1 MRQIDT
7 NKYQKLITIAMKNQF
22 SKMAGMMVLLL
33 MASTAFSQQALP
45 QLGKSSVQD
54 VVKAMTLQ
62 EKVDL
67 VIGQGMYLPGMAFP
81 GMGGGSEPTA
91 AQKRVL
97 GAAGTTVAIPRLGI
111 PAIVVCDGPS
121 GTHAFNGGKS
131 RIYYAT
137 AWPVGTLLASSW
149 DTAVL
154 RKVGDAYGKEAKDF
168 GIDVILGPGMN
179 IHRNPLGG
187 RNFEYYSE
195 DPLISGT
202 MAAAIVNGIQAN
214 GIGVSAKHFFAN
226 NNETNRNTVNAV
238 ISERAMREI
247 YLKGWQILVKQS
259 NPWTIMSSYN
269 LVNGPYTSENPELL
283 NTILRTEFGFKG
295 MIMTDWFSGKSVV
308 GQQKAGNH
316 LIMPG
321 TPQQKIAV
329 LDAVKKGDL
338 DEKILDENVT
348 EILNLVLQTPTFK
361 GYKFTDAPP
370 LKANAQISRWAATE
384 SMVLLKNESKV
395 LPIEKG
401 ASIAVF
407 GNNALDLVAGG
418 TGSGDVNRMYTVP
431 LADGLFR
438 AGYSLNANVYS
449 AYSNYMAAEQAKK
462 PARTLMEELMSP
474 PSPIVEMT
482 ASSELIQKAA
492 AQSSIAI
499 ISIGRNAGEGNDRKV
514 VDDYTLTA
522 KEQVLVKSVSDAFH
536 ANNKKVVVVLNI
548 GGVVDVTKWRDQVD
562 GILLAWQP
570 GLEGGNALADIIS
583 GKVNPS
589 GKLSTTFPLS
599 YDDEISAKNFPGR
612 EIPGTEKA
620 ALFGQKAV
628 DAEAIYEEGVYV
640 GYRYYSSFGK
650 KTAYPFG
657 YGLSYTSFKF
667 TDLKLSAPVMAG
679 SIQVSVIIT
688 NTGSVA
694 GKEVAELYLSAPTTK
709 LDKPS
714 AELKAFAKTALL
726 APGASQT
733 ITFTLTPADL
743 ASFQTASSSWIADAG
758 DYTVKIGTSEE
769 TYASAGFKLAKDVVV
784 EKVNK
789 VVVPKVAINELKNVV
804 AKPKK

>member
-1 MRQIDT
+1 
-7 NKYQKLITIAMKNQF
+7 MKKKCF
-22 SKMAGMMVLLL
+22 KMAGMLGLLL
-33 MASTAFSQQALP
+33 IASAAFSQQTLP
-45 QLGKSSVQD
+45 QLGKNPVAD
-54 VVKAMTLQ
+54 VIKAMTLQ

-67 VIGQGMYLPGMAFP
+67 VIGQGMFLPGMAFP

-97 GAAGTTVAIPRLGI
+97 GAAGTTVSIPRLGI

-121 GTHAFNGGKS
+121 GTHAFNSGKS

-137 AWPVGTLLASSW
+137 AWPTGTLLASSW

-195 DPLISGT
+195 DPLITGT
-202 MAAAIVNGIQAN
+202 MASAIINGIQAN

-226 NNETNRNTVNAV
+226 NNENNRNTVNV
-238 ISERAMREI
+238 IMSERAMREI
-247 YLKGWQILVKQS
+247 YLKGWQIMVKQS

-283 NTILRTEFGFKG
+283 NTILREDLGFKG
-295 MIMTDWFSGKSVV
+295 MIMTDWFSGKNVV
-308 GQQKAGNH
+308 GQQKANNH

-321 TPQQKIAV
+321 TPQQKTAI

-338 DEKILDENVT
+338 DEKTLDQNVT
-348 EILNLVLQTPTFK
+348 EILNLILLTPTFK

-370 LKANAQISRWAATE
+370 LKENAQISRWAATE
-384 SMVLLKNESKV
+384 SMVLLKNDSKV
-395 LPIEKG
+395 LPLEKG
-401 ASIAVF
+401 TAVAVF

-418 TGSGDVNRMYTVP
+418 TGSGDVNRMYTIP
-431 LADGLFR
+431 LVEGLFR
-438 AGYSLNANVYS
+438 AGYSLNASVYS
-449 AYSNYMAAEQAKK
+449 AYSDYVAAEQAKK
-462 PARTLMEELMSP
+462 PKRSLMEELMSP
-474 PSPIVEMT
+474 TIPIVEMT
-482 ASSELIQKAA
+482 ASNDLIQKAA
-492 AQSSIAI
+492 TQSTVAI

-514 VDDYTLTA
+514 VDDYTLTE
-522 KEQVLVKSVSDAFH
+522 KEQTLIKNVSAAFH

-548 GGVVDVTKWRDQVD
+548 GGVVDVAKWRDQVD

-570 GLEGGNALADIIS
+570 GLEGGNAMADIIS

-612 EIPGTEKA
+612 EIPGTEKT
-620 ALFGQKAV
+620 ALFGQKSV
-628 DAEAIYEEGVYV
+628 DAEAIYEEGIYV

-667 TDLKLSAPVMAG
+667 SDLKLSAPILNG
-679 SIQVSVIIT
+679 SIQASITIT

-694 GKEVAELYLSAPTTK
+694 GKEVAELYISAPTTK
-709 LDKPS
+709 LDKPA
-714 AELKAFAKTALL
+714 AELKAFAKTSLL

-733 ITFTLTPADL
+733 LSFNITVADL
-743 ASFQTASSSWIADAG
+743 ASFQTASSSWISDAG

-769 TYASAGFKLAKDVVV
+769 TFSSVGFKLPKEVMV
-784 EKVNK
+784 EKVHK

-804 AKPKK
+804 IKVKK

>member
-1 MRQIDT
+1 
-7 NKYQKLITIAMKNQF
+7 
-22 SKMAGMMVLLL
+22 MAGMLGLLL
-33 MASTAFSQQALP
+33 MASATFSQQTLP

-67 VIGQGMYLPGMAFP
+67 VIGQGMFLPGMAFP

-111 PAIVVCDGPS
+111 PALVVCDGPS
-121 GTHAFNGGKS
+121 GTHAFNSGKS

-137 AWPVGTLLASSW
+137 AWPTGTLLASTW

-195 DPLISGT
+195 DPLITGT
-202 MAAAIVNGIQAN
+202 MAAAMVNGIQAN

-226 NNETNRNTVNAV
+226 NNENNRNTTNA
-238 ISERAMREI
+238 IMSERAMREI
-247 YLKGWQILVKQS
+247 YLKGWQIMVKQS

-295 MIMTDWFSGKSVV
+295 MIMTDWFSGKNVV

-321 TPQQKIAV
+321 TAQQKTAI

-338 DEKILDENVT
+338 DEKILDQNVT
-348 EILNLVLQTPTFK
+348 EILNLVLLSPTFK
-361 GYKFTDAPP
+361 GYKITDAPP
-370 LKANAQISRWAATE
+370 LKENAQISRWAATE
-384 SMVLLKNESKV
+384 GMVLLKNDSKA

-401 ASIAVF
+401 TAVAVF

-431 LADGLFR
+431 LADGLFH
-438 AGYSLNANVYS
+438 AGYNLNASVYS
-449 AYSNYMAAEQAKK
+449 AYSNYVAAELAKK
-462 PARTLMEELMSP
+462 PKRSLMEELMAP
-474 PSPIVEMT
+474 ANPIAEMT
-482 ASSELIQKAA
+482 ATNDLIQKAA
-492 AQSSIAI
+492 TQSTIAI

-514 VDDYTLTA
+514 IDDYTLTE
-522 KEQVLVKSVSDAFH
+522 KEQILIKSVSAAFH
-536 ANNKKVVVVLNI
+536 ANNKKVVVVLNV
-548 GGVVDVTKWRDQVD
+548 GGIVDVTKWRDNVD

-570 GLEGGNALADIIS
+570 GLEGGNAMADIIS

-599 YDDEISAKNFPGR
+599 YDDEITAKNFPGR
-612 EIPGTEKA
+612 EIPGTEKK

-667 TDLKLSAPVMAG
+667 TDLKLSAPIMNG
-679 SIQVSVIIT
+679 SIQATITIT

-694 GKEVAELYLSAPTTK
+694 GKEVAELYVSAPTNK

-714 AELKAFAKTALL
+714 AELKAFAKTGLL

-733 ITFTLTPADL
+733 ISLTLTPTEL

-769 TYASAGFKLAKDVVV
+769 SFASASFKLPKEVVV

-789 VVVPKVAINELKNVV
+789 VVVPKIAINELKNVV

>member
-1 MRQIDT
+1 M
-7 NKYQKLITIAMKNQF
+7 L
-22 SKMAGMMVLLL
+22 GMLVLLFT
-33 MASTAFSQQALP
+33 ASTAFSQQALP
-45 QLGKSSVQD
+45 QLGKSPIQD

-67 VIGQGMYLPGMAFP
+67 VIGQGMFLPGMAFP

-111 PAIVVCDGPS
+111 PALVVCDGPA

-137 AWPVGTLLASSW
+137 AWPTGTLLASSW

-154 RKVGDAYGKEAKDF
+154 HKVGDAYGKEAKDF

-195 DPLISGT
+195 DPLITGT
-202 MAAAIVNGIQAN
+202 MAAAIINGIQTN

-226 NNETNRNTVNAV
+226 NNEDNRNTVNV
-238 ISERAMREI
+238 IMSERAMREI
-247 YLKGWQILVKQS
+247 YLKGWQIMIKKS

-269 LVNGPYTSENPELL
+269 LVNGLYTSENPELL
-283 NTILRTEFGFKG
+283 NTILREDLGFKG
-295 MIMTDWFSGKSVV
+295 MIMTDWFSGKNVV

-321 TPQQKIAV
+321 TPQQKTAV
-329 LDAVKKGDL
+329 LEAVKKGEL
-338 DEKILDENVT
+338 DEKILDQNAT
-348 EILNLVLQTPTFK
+348 EILKLVLLSPTFN
-361 GYKFTDAPP
+361 GYKITDAPP
-370 LKANAQISRWAATE
+370 LKENAQISRWAATE
-384 SMVLLKNESKV
+384 GMVLLKNESKV
-395 LPIEKG
+395 LPIDLG
-401 ASIAVF
+401 TNIAVF

-431 LADGLFR
+431 LADGLFH
-438 AGYSLNANVYS
+438 AGYTLNANVYS
-449 AYSNYMAAEQAKK
+449 AYSNYVAAELAKK
-462 PARTLMEELMSP
+462 PKRSLMEELMSP
-474 PSPIVEMT
+474 ASPIIEMT
-482 ASSELIQKAA
+482 ASNDLIQKAA
-492 AQSSIAI
+492 IQSSIAI

-514 VDDYTLTA
+514 VDDYTLTE
-522 KEQVLVKSVSDAFH
+522 KELALIKSVSVAFH

-548 GGVVDVTKWRDQVD
+548 GGVVDVTKWRDNVD

-570 GLEGGNALADIIS
+570 GLEGGNAMADIIS

-589 GKLSTTFPLS
+589 GKLSTTFPLN
-599 YDDEISAKNFPGR
+599 YDDEITAKNFPGR
-612 EIPGTEKA
+612 VIPGTEKP

-628 DAEAIYEEGVYV
+628 DAEEIYEEGIYV

-667 TDLKLSAPVMAG
+667 SDLKLNAPIMNG
-679 SIQVSVIIT
+679 SIEATVTIT
-688 NTGSVA
+688 NTGAVA
-694 GKEVAELYLSAPTTK
+694 GKEVAELYVSAPSNK
-709 LDKPS
+709 LDKPA
-714 AELKAFAKTALL
+714 AELKAFAKTGLL

-733 ITFTLTPADL
+733 ISLTITPADL
-743 ASFQTASSSWIADAG
+743 ASFQTASSSWVADAG

-769 TYASAGFKLAKDVVV
+769 TYASANFKLPKEVVV
-784 EKVNK
+784 EKVHK

>member
-1 MRQIDT
+1 
-7 NKYQKLITIAMKNQF
+7 
-22 SKMAGMMVLLL
+22 MAGMLGLLL
-33 MASTAFSQQALP
+33 MATTAFSQQALP
-45 QLGKSSVQD
+45 QLGKNSVQE

-67 VIGQGMYLPGMAFP
+67 VIGQGMFLPGMAFP

-111 PAIVVCDGPS
+111 PAIVVCDGPA

-137 AWPVGTLLASSW
+137 AWPVGSLLASSW

-154 RKVGDAYGKEAKDF
+154 RKVGNAYGQEAKDF

-195 DPLISGT
+195 DPLITGT
-202 MAAAIVNGIQAN
+202 MAAAVVNGIQAQ

-226 NNETNRNTVNAV
+226 NNETNRNTVNA
-238 ISERAMREI
+238 IMSERAMREI
-247 YLKGWQILVKQS
+247 YLKGWQIMVKQS

-283 NTILRTEFGFKG
+283 NTILREDLGFKG
-295 MIMTDWFSGKSVV
+295 MIMTDWFSGKNVV
-308 GQQKAGNH
+308 AQQRAGNH

-321 TPQQKIAV
+321 TPQQKIAI
-329 LDAVKKGDL
+329 LDAVKKGEL
-338 DEKILDENVT
+338 DEKILDQNVS
-348 EILNLVLQTPTFK
+348 EILNLVLQSPTFK
-361 GYKFTDAPP
+361 RYKFTDAPP

-384 SMVLLKNESKV
+384 GMVLLKNDSKV

-401 ASIAVF
+401 AAVAVF
-407 GNNALDLVAGG
+407 GNNALDLIAGG

-438 AGYSLNANVYS
+438 AGYSLNASVYG
-449 AYSNYMAAEQAKK
+449 AYSNYVAVEQAKK
-462 PARTLMEELMSP
+462 PVRTLMEDLMSP

-482 ASSELIQKAA
+482 ASSDLIQKAA
-492 AQSSIAI
+492 TQSSIAI
-499 ISIGRNAGEGNDRKV
+499 IAIGRNAGEGNDRKV
-514 VDDYTLTA
+514 VDDYTLTV
-522 KEQVLVKSVSDAFH
+522 KEQILVKSVSDAFH

-548 GGVVDVTKWRDQVD
+548 GGVIDVTKWRDQVD

-570 GLEGGNALADIIS
+570 GLEGGNAIADIIS

-599 YDDEISAKNFPGR
+599 YDDEITSKNFPGR
-612 EIPGTEKA
+612 EIPGTEKP
-620 ALFGQKAV
+620 ALFGQKSV

-657 YGLSYTSFKF
+657 YGLSYTTFKF
-667 TDLKLSAPVMAG
+667 SDLKLSAPVMSG
-679 SIQVSVIIT
+679 SIEATVTIT
-688 NTGSVA
+688 NTGNVA

-709 LDKPS
+709 IDKPS

-733 ITFTLTPADL
+733 ITLTLTPTEL

-769 TYASAGFKLAKDVVV
+769 TFASAGFKLPKEVLVQ
-784 EKVNK
+784 KVNK

-804 AKPKK
+804 VKPKK

>member
-1 MRQIDT
+1 
-7 NKYQKLITIAMKNQF
+7 
-22 SKMAGMMVLLL
+22 MAGMLGLLL
-33 MASTAFSQQALP
+33 MASATFSQQTLP

-67 VIGQGMYLPGMAFP
+67 VIGQGMFLPGMAFP

-111 PAIVVCDGPS
+111 PALVVCDGPS
-121 GTHAFNGGKS
+121 GTHAFNSGKS

-137 AWPVGTLLASSW
+137 AWPTGTLLASTW

-195 DPLISGT
+195 DPLITGT
-202 MAAAIVNGIQAN
+202 MAAAMVNGIQAN

-226 NNETNRNTVNAV
+226 NNENNRNTTNA
-238 ISERAMREI
+238 IMSERAMREI
-247 YLKGWQILVKQS
+247 YLKGWQIMVKQS

-295 MIMTDWFSGKSVV
+295 MIMTDWFSGKNVV

-321 TPQQKIAV
+321 TAQQKTAI

-338 DEKILDENVT
+338 DEKILDQNVT
-348 EILNLVLQTPTFK
+348 EILNLVLLSPTFK
-361 GYKFTDAPP
+361 GYKITDAPP
-370 LKANAQISRWAATE
+370 LKENAQISRWAATE
-384 SMVLLKNESKV
+384 GMVLLKNDSKA

-401 ASIAVF
+401 TAVAVF

-431 LADGLFR
+431 LADGLFH
-438 AGYSLNANVYS
+438 AGYNLNASVYS
-449 AYSNYMAAEQAKK
+449 AYSNYVAAELAKK
-462 PARTLMEELMSP
+462 PKRSLMEELMAP
-474 PSPIVEMT
+474 ANPIAEMT
-482 ASSELIQKAA
+482 ATNDLIQKAA
-492 AQSSIAI
+492 TQSTIAI

-514 VDDYTLTA
+514 IDDYTLTE
-522 KEQVLVKSVSDAFH
+522 KEQILIKSVSAAFH
-536 ANNKKVVVVLNI
+536 ANNKKVVVVLNV
-548 GGVVDVTKWRDQVD
+548 GGVVDVTKWRDNVD

-570 GLEGGNALADIIS
+570 GLEGGNAMADIIS

-599 YDDEISAKNFPGR
+599 YDDEITAKNFPGR
-612 EIPGTEKA
+612 EIPGTEKK

-667 TDLKLSAPVMAG
+667 TDLKLSAPIMNG
-679 SIQVSVIIT
+679 SIQATITIT

-694 GKEVAELYLSAPTTK
+694 GKEVAELYMSAPTNK

-714 AELKAFAKTALL
+714 AELKAFAKTGLL

-733 ITFTLTPADL
+733 ISLTLTPTEL

-769 TYASAGFKLAKDVVV
+769 SFASASFKLPKEVVV

-789 VVVPKVAINELKNVV
+789 VVVPKIAINELKNVV

>member
-1 MRQIDT
+1 
-7 NKYQKLITIAMKNQF
+7 
-22 SKMAGMMVLLL
+22 MAGMFGLLL
-33 MASTAFSQQALP
+33 LASLAFSQQTLQ

-67 VIGQGMYLPGMAFP
+67 VIGQGMFLPGMSFP

-111 PAIVVCDGPS
+111 PAIVLCDGPA
-121 GTHAFNGGKS
+121 GTHAFNSGKS

-137 AWPVGTLLASSW
+137 AWPTGTLLASSW

-154 RKVGDAYGKEAKDF
+154 YKVGNAYGKEAKDF

-195 DPLISGT
+195 DPLITGN
-202 MAAAIVNGIQAN
+202 MASAIINGIQAN

-226 NNETNRNTVNAV
+226 NNETNRNTVNV
-238 ISERAMREI
+238 IMSERAMREI
-247 YLKGWQILVKQS
+247 YLKGWQIMVKQS

-283 NTILRTEFGFKG
+283 NTILREDLGFKG
-295 MIMTDWFSGKSVV
+295 MIVTDWFSGKNVV
-308 GQQKAGNH
+308 AQQKAGNH

-321 TPQQKIAV
+321 TSQQKTAI
-329 LDAVKKGDL
+329 LNAVKKGEL
-338 DEKILDENVT
+338 DEKILDQNVT
-348 EILNLVLQTPTFK
+348 EILNLILITPTFK
-361 GYKFTDAPP
+361 GYKITDAPP
-370 LKANAQISRWAATE
+370 LKENAQISRWAASE
-384 SMVLLKNESKV
+384 SMVLLKNDSKV

-401 ASIAVF
+401 NAVAVF
-407 GNNALDLVAGG
+407 GNNALDLIAGG

-431 LADGLFR
+431 LTDGLFH
-438 AGYSLNANVYS
+438 AGYSLNANVFS
-449 AYSNYMAAEQAKK
+449 AYNDYVAAELAKK
-462 PARTLMEELMSP
+462 PKRSLMEEMMSP
-474 PSPIVEMT
+474 TIPIAEMT
-482 ASSELIQKAA
+482 VSNDLIQKAA
-492 AQSSIAI
+492 MQSSIAI

-514 VDDYTLTA
+514 VDDYSLTE
-522 KEQVLVKSVSDAFH
+522 KEVSLIKNVSAAFH

-548 GGVVDVTKWRDQVD
+548 GGVVDVAKWRNEAD

-570 GLEGGNALADIIS
+570 GLEGGNAMADIIS

-612 EIPGTEKA
+612 VIPGTEKP

-628 DAEAIYEEGVYV
+628 DAEAIYEEGIYV

-657 YGLSYTSFKF
+657 YGLSYTQFKF
-667 TDLKLSAPVMAG
+667 SDLSLSAPILNGA
-679 SIQVSVIIT
+679 IQASVTIT
-688 NTGSVA
+688 NTGTVA
-694 GKEVAELYLSAPTTK
+694 GKEVAELYISAPTNK
-709 LDKPS
+709 LDKPI
-714 AELKAFAKTALL
+714 AELKAFAKTGLL

-733 ITFTLTPADL
+733 INFTITAADL
-743 ASFQTASSSWIADAG
+743 ASFQTASTSWIADAG
-758 DYTVKIGTSEE
+758 DYTVKIGTAEE
-769 TYASAGFKLAKDVVV
+769 TFASAGFKLAKEVVV
-784 EKVNK
+784 EKVHK
-789 VVVPKVAINELKNVV
+789 VVVPNIAINELKNVV